1 MKTTSSGIASRG
13 TAIRLGLPTGLISN
27 MLEKLLVVVSNDL
40 LMIEVETAV
49 GENATDGQKHSV

>member
-1 MKTTSSGIASRG
+1 
-13 TAIRLGLPTGLISN
+13 